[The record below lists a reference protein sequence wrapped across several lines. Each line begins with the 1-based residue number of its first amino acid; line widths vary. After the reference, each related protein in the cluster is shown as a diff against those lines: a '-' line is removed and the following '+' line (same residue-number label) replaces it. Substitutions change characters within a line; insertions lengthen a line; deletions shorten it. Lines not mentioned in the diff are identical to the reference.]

1 MKLNTQKRKWIF
13 YTAIA
18 ISFLAILVYN
28 FLTPLMSDELL
39 FDTSMYHSFAD
50 LIKEEYKNYM
60 TWNGRTVVQFL
71 LRCVQF
77 WPKWLFNI
85 VNSVIFVVLML
96 LIYWNVDEKKEY
108 DFVLYTLINLLI
120 WQFGVSFDQTVLWM
134 SGACNYL
141 WGATII
147 LGFVTFYRYKVK
159 HAEEIKH
166 EKLLTI
172 GMFFFGVL
180 GGWCNENTS
189 GGGLLIVLFVL
200 GSYYWAKKNIK
211 PWMITGA
218 IGMFT
223 GLLIMVMAPGNK
235 GRGALMR
242 AEEEH
247 QGLLAIVGRFLKIN
261 IAVETY
267 LFPMLLV
274 IVLLLTYFVLKGSKL
289 KDIIN
294 VLLFVVVSIATSYAL
309 IMTPQ
314 PMDRAYFGAGIFM
327 TIALVQAIA
336 YIPKEDI
343 YLNTLKYGGV
353 IVFTAFMYFVYFENG
368 ADLMRVLREVNE
380 REEYI
385 LEQKEQGNLNLTVP
399 MLRPEFQTKYTFIYG
414 QDVDN
419 DPESWGCYLYK
430 TYYDL
435 ESLVGV
441 PRDEWT
447 AY

>member
-1 MKLNTQKRKWIF
+1 MRLDNSKRKVIF
-13 YTAIA
+13 YAA
-18 ISFLAILVYN
+18 VVISFLAILLYN

-39 FDTSMYHSFAD
+39 FDASAYQSFGD
-50 LIKEEYKNYM
+50 LIREEYKNYM

-85 VNSVIFVVLML
+85 VNSVIFVILML
-96 LIYWNVDEKKEY
+96 LIYWNVDGKKEY
-108 DFVLYTLINLLI
+108 DFVLYTLVNLLV
-120 WQFGVSFDQTVLWM
+120 WQFGVSFDQTILWL

-141 WGATII
+141 WGAVII

-159 HAEEIKH
+159 HADEIKN
-166 EKLLTI
+166 EKLLALGI
-172 GMFFFGVL
+172 FFFGVL

-189 GGGLLIVLFVL
+189 GGGFLIVLF
-200 GSYYWAKKNIK
+200 SMAAYYFAKKKIK

-218 IGMFT
+218 LGMFT
-223 GLLIMVMAPGNK
+223 GLLAMVMAPGNSA
-235 GRGALMR
+235 RGALMR

-247 QGLLAIVGRFLKIN
+247 QGILAIVGRFLKIN
-261 IAVETY
+261 IAVNQY
-267 LFPMLLV
+267 LFPMLIV
-274 IVLLLTYFVLKGSKL
+274 IIVLLAYFILKGKTL

-294 VLLFVVVSIATSYAL
+294 VILFVFVSIATSYAL

-327 TIALVQAIA
+327 TIAFVQVIA
-336 YIPKEDI
+336 YIPRDDI
-343 YLNTLKYGGV
+343 YLNALKYGGV
-353 IVFTAFMYFVYFENG
+353 LAFTVFMYFVYFENG
-368 ADLMRVLREVNE
+368 ADLTRVMREVNE

-385 LEQKEQGNLNLTVP
+385 LEQKAQGNLNLTVP
-399 MLRPEFQTKYTFIYG
+399 MLRPEFQTKYSFIFG
-414 QDVDN
+414 QDVDE

-430 TYYDL
+430 TYYGL

-441 PRDEWT
+441 PRTEWT
-447 AY
+447 EY

>member
-1 MKLNTQKRKWIF
+1 MKLDTSKRKWIL
-13 YTAIA
+13 YIA
-18 ISFLAILVYN
+18 VIISFMAILVYN

-39 FDTSMYHSFAD
+39 FKASEYQSFMD
-50 LIKEEYKNYM
+50 LIHAEYKNYM
-60 TWNGRTVVQFL
+60 TWNGRTIVQFL

-85 VNSVIFVVLML
+85 VNSMVFVLLML
-96 LIYWNVDEKKEY
+96 LIYGNVEGKKQY
-108 DFVLYTLINLLI
+108 DFVLYTLINLLV
-120 WQFGVSFDQTVLWM
+120 WQFGVSFDQTVLWL

-147 LGFVTFYRYKVK
+147 LGFVTFYRYKVR
-159 HAEEIKH
+159 HVEAVKH
-166 EKLLTI
+166 EKLLAV

-189 GGGLLIVLFVL
+189 GGGLLVVLFTL
-200 GSYYWAKKNIK
+200 GAYYVAKKKLK

-223 GLLIMVMAPGNK
+223 GLLVMVLAPGNSQ
-235 GRGALMR
+235 RGALMR

-247 QGLLAIVGRFLKIN
+247 QGILAIVGRFLKIN

-267 LFPMLLV
+267 LFPML
-274 IVLLLTYFVLKGSKL
+274 IITVLLLAYFILKGSKI

-294 VLLFVVVSIATSYAL
+294 VLLFVFVAIATSYAL

-327 TIALVQAIA
+327 TIALVQAVA
-336 YIPKEDI
+336 LIPQEDI
-343 YLNTLKYGGV
+343 YLNVFKYGGV
-353 IVFTAFMYFVYFENG
+353 ILFTAFMYFVYFENG
-368 ADLMRVLREVNE
+368 ADLTRIMREVNE

-399 MLRPEFQTKYTFIYG
+399 MLRPEFETRYSFIFG
-414 QDVDN
+414 QDVDE

-430 TYYDL
+430 KHYDL

-441 PRDEWT
+441 PRTEWT
-447 AY
+447 EY